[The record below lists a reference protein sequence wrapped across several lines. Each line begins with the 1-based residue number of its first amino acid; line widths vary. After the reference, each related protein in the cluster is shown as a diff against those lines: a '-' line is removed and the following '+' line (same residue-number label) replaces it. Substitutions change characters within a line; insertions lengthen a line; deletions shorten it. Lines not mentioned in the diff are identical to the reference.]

1 VIRGGTVVTVDDRL
15 GNLTAADVV
24 IDDGLI
30 VSVGEAGDVR
40 DAEVIDAA
48 GGIVMPGFVDTHRHT
63 WQAALRNIASD
74 WTLGHYFT
82 GLHFGF
88 SPHFRPEDT
97 YIGNLL
103 GRLEALESGITTML
117 DWSHN
122 LGTPAH
128 ADAAADALVEAG
140 GRSIFAHG
148 CGALHWQVPSSL
160 AHDEDIR
167 RLRNERFPSDDGLV
181 TLALAARGPQFTPL
195 DVAAHDFGLARE
207 LGLRITVHV
216 GDGEWGKTKP
226 IDALDGL
233 GLLGPDVTYV
243 HCNTIGD
250 DELDRMAATGG
261 TASVAPDV
269 ELQMGHGWP
278 ATGRLLRAGIR
289 PSFSIDVCTSNG
301 GDMFGTIR
309 TAIGCQR
316 GLDNAAAEAAGLN
329 ASSLDHLEITCRDVV
344 EFATAQGA
352 AACGLDSRIGS
363 ITPGK
368 EADLIVLRGDA
379 LALTPLNNP
388 EGAIV
393 YNGHPGLVDTV
404 IVAGRVVKRDGALV
418 GVDLDRVRR
427 LAVESRDFL
436 FSEAIKNPRIADA
449 AIGGSWRPAP
459 YTSAEPAVSSATTVQ
474 PAARSSHA

>member
-1 VIRGGTVVTVDDRL
+1 
-15 GNLTAADVV
+15 
-24 IDDGLI
+24 
-30 VSVGEAGDVR
+30 
-40 DAEVIDAA
+40 VIDAT
-48 GGIVMPGFVDTHRHT
+48 GCLVMPGFVDTHRHT

-88 SPHFRPEDT
+88 SPLFRPEDT
-97 YIGNLL
+97 YAGNLL

-122 LGTPAH
+122 LRTPEH
-128 ADAAADALVEAG
+128 ADAAADALLEAG
-140 GRSIFAHG
+140 GRSVFAHG
-148 CGALHWQVPSSL
+148 CGAPHWQVPSEL
-160 AHDEDIR
+160 PHDDDVR
-167 RLRNERFPSDDGLV
+167 RLREERFSSDDGLV

-195 DVAAHDFGLARE
+195 EVAAHDFSLARE

-216 GDGEWGKTKP
+216 GDGEWGKTRP

-250 DELDRMAATGG
+250 DELARIAATGG

-289 PSFSIDVCTSNG
+289 PSLSIDVCTSNG

-316 GLDNAAAEAAGLN
+316 GLDNAAAEAAGES
-329 ASSLDHLEITCRDVV
+329 ASSRDEIGLTCRDMV
-344 EFATAQGA
+344 EFATMQGA
-352 AACGLDSRIGS
+352 IACGLDNRIGS
-363 ITPGK
+363 IAPGK
-368 EADLIVLRGDA
+368 EADVIVLRGEA
-379 LALTPLNNP
+379 LAMTPLNNP

-393 YNGHPGLVDTV
+393 YNAHPGLVDTV
-404 IVAGRVVKRDGALV
+404 VVAGVVRKRDGELV

-436 FSEAIKNPRIADA
+436 FSEAVKSPRIADA
-449 AIGGSWRPAP
+449 ALGGSWRPAP
-459 YTSAEPAVSSATTVQ
+459 HTSSESST
-474 PAARSSHA
+474 RSGE

>member
-1 VIRGGTVVTVDDRL
+1 MIRGGTVVTVDHRL

-30 VSVGEAGDVR
+30 VSVGEAGDVE

-122 LGTPAH
+122 LRH
-128 ADAAADALVEAG
+128 ARPCRCRG
-140 GRSIFAHG
+140 GRAG
-148 CGALHWQVPSSL
+148 RGRRQVDLRP
-160 AHDEDIR
+160 
-167 RLRNERFPSDDGLV
+167 RLRRTALAGAEQPAARRGHPAGSANERFPSDDGLV

-207 LGLRITVHV
+207 LDLRITVHV
-216 GDGEWGKTKP
+216 GDGEWGKTRP

-250 DELDRMAATGG
+250 DELDRMAATGRHG
-261 TASVAPDV
+261 VRRPGRRVADGPRLARDR
-269 ELQMGHGWP
+269 P
-278 ATGRLLRAGIR
+278 AA
-289 PSFSIDVCTSNG
+289 P
-301 GDMFGTIR
+301 
-309 TAIGCQR
+309 
-316 GLDNAAAEAAGLN
+316 
-329 ASSLDHLEITCRDVV
+329 
-344 EFATAQGA
+344 
-352 AACGLDSRIGS
+352 
-363 ITPGK
+363 
-368 EADLIVLRGDA
+368 RGDPTE
-379 LALTPLNNP
+379 L
-388 EGAIV
+388 
-393 YNGHPGLVDTV
+393 
-404 IVAGRVVKRDGALV
+404 
-418 GVDLDRVRR
+418 LDRRVHVERRRHVRDDPHGDR
-427 LAVESRDFL
+427 VPAR
-436 FSEAIKNPRIADA
+436 ARQC
-449 AIGGSWRPAP
+449 GGRGRGAERVQPRPARDHVP
-459 YTSAEPAVSSATTVQ
+459 
-474 PAARSSHA
+474 

>member
-1 VIRGGTVVTVDDRL
+1 VISGGTVVSVDPTL
-15 GNLTAADVV
+15 GNLTGVDVV
-24 IDDGLI
+24 IEDGVI
-30 VSVGEAGDVR
+30 ASIGDASDVR
-40 DAEVIDAA
+40 DAEVIDAT
-48 GGIVMPGFVDTHRHT
+48 GSIVMPGFVDTHRHT

-88 SPHFRPEDT
+88 SPFFRPEDT

-122 LGTPAH
+122 LRTPAH

-148 CGALHWQVPSSL
+148 CGAPHWQVPSSL
-160 AHDEDIR
+160 PHDEDIR
-167 RLRNERFPSDDGLV
+167 RLREERFPSDDGLV

-195 DVAAHDFGLARE
+195 DVTEHDFGLARE
-207 LGLRITVHV
+207 LDLRITVHV
-216 GDGEWGKTKP
+216 GDGEWGKTHP
-226 IDALDGL
+226 IDALDSR
-233 GLLGPDVTYV
+233 GLLGADVTYV

-250 DELDRMAATGG
+250 DELDRIAATGG

-316 GLDNAAAEAAGLN
+316 GLDNADAEAAGVH
-329 ASSLDHLEITCRDVV
+329 ASSRDEIGLTCRDMVD
-344 EFATAQGA
+344 FATLQGA
-352 AACGLDSRIGS
+352 VACGLDSRIGS
-363 ITPGK
+363 LTPGK
-368 EADLIVLRGDA
+368 DADLIVLRGDA

-393 YNGHPGLVDTV
+393 YNAHPGLVDTV
-404 IVAGRVVKRDGALV
+404 IVAGTVVKRHGELV
-418 GVDLDRVRR
+418 GVDLARIRR

-436 FSEAIKNPRIADA
+436 FGKAVESPRIADA
-449 AIGGSWRPAP
+449 AIGGAWRPVP
-459 YTSAEPAVSSATTVQ
+459 YSSEGAEPAT
-474 PAARSSHA
+474 RSTDDQS

>member
-1 VIRGGTVVTVDDRL
+1 VIQGGTLVTVDPHI
-15 GNLTAADVV
+15 GNLLAGDVV
-24 IDDGLI
+24 IEDGVI
-30 VSVGEAGDVR
+30 AAVGERTDVGDA
-40 DAEVIDAA
+40 DVIDAT
-48 GGIVMPGFVDTHRHT
+48 GCLVLPGFVDTHRHT

-88 SPHFRPEDT
+88 SPYFRPEDT

-122 LGTPAH
+122 LRTPAH

-148 CGALHWQVPSSL
+148 CGAPHWQVPSSL
-160 AHDEDIR
+160 PHDDDIR
-167 RLRNERFPSDDGLV
+167 RLREERFPTEDGLV

-195 DVAAHDFGLARE
+195 EVAARDFGLARE
-207 LGLRITVHV
+207 LDLRITVHV
-216 GDGEWGKTKP
+216 GDGEWGKTRP
-226 IDALDGL
+226 IAALDRL
-233 GLLGPDVTYV
+233 ELLGPDITYV

-250 DELDRMAATGG
+250 DELNRIAATGG

-289 PSFSIDVCTSNG
+289 PSFSIDVCSSNG

-329 ASSLDHLEITCRDVV
+329 ASSLDQLELSCRDVV
-344 EFATAQGA
+344 EFATLQGA
-352 AACGLDSRIGS
+352 RACGLDARIGT

-368 EADLIVLRGDA
+368 EADLIILRGDA
-379 LALTPLNNP
+379 LAMTPMNNP

-393 YNGHPGLVDTV
+393 YNAHPGLVDTV
-404 IVAGRVVKRDGALV
+404 IVAGRIVKRDGRLLE
-418 GVDLDRVRR
+418 VDLDRVRR

-436 FSEAIKNPRIADA
+436 FGEAVKNPRIADA
-449 AIGGSWRPAP
+449 AIGGAWRPA
-459 YTSAEPAVSSATTVQ
+459 VH
-474 PAARSSHA
+474 RSSEASASASESS

>member
-1 VIRGGTVVTVDDRL
+1 MTVDNRL

-30 VSVGEAGDVR
+30 VSVGEAGDVQ

-207 LGLRITVHV
+207 LDLRITVHV

-250 DELDRMAATGG
+250 DELDRMAATGRHG
-261 TASVAPDV
+261 VRRPGRRVADGPRLARYRPVAPARGSDRASRSTCARRT
-269 ELQMGHGWP
+269 E
-278 ATGRLLRAGIR
+278 ATCSGRSAPPSDASAVWTMRR
-289 PSFSIDVCTSNG
+289 P
-301 GDMFGTIR
+301 R
-309 TAIGCQR
+309 PR
-316 GLDNAAAEAAGLN
+316 G
-329 ASSLDHLEITCRDVV
+329 
-344 EFATAQGA
+344 
-352 AACGLDSRIGS
+352 
-363 ITPGK
+363 
-368 EADLIVLRGDA
+368 
-379 LALTPLNNP
+379 
-388 EGAIV
+388 
-393 YNGHPGLVDTV
+393 
-404 IVAGRVVKRDGALV
+404 
-418 GVDLDRVRR
+418 
-427 LAVESRDFL
+427 
-436 FSEAIKNPRIADA
+436 
-449 AIGGSWRPAP
+449 
-459 YTSAEPAVSSATTVQ
+459 
-474 PAARSSHA
+474 